1 MLRGRLA
8 AAVTPLRDGGSALDD
23 DAFAPYI
30 DFLAAGGLDGILA
43 LGTTGEGILLST
55 DERRRAAELF
65 LGAAAGRFQV
75 AVHCGAQTTADTVEL
90 ARHAAAIGADAVAV
104 IGPPY
109 FAYDEEALYRHFALT
124 GKAMG
129 GVRQQFSSAP
139 EVRLA
144 QASARF
150 FAELGPTLFEQVG
163 YLFLATADEG
173 LADLTE
179 RRRVQV
185 ELGVPVEEVDPA
197 FVPGLRT
204 DDVLGAV
211 ICREDGVADPSA
223 VTRHLADEAVRRG
236 VELREHTDAREVDG
250 DVLVVACGAAS
261 PELIDVPVRPLVR
274 QLVDTEPVPGLPRA
288 LPMTIEGETG
298 FHFRRAGDGLRLA
311 RGEPHLRWDTE
322 PFVDETLVAE
332 VLEQL
337 AYRYP
342 PAAGVGVARAW
353 AGLYDMTPDAHPII
367 GWVGEGIYA
376 ACGFSGHGFMQAPAV
391 GKAVAGELMTGE
403 SAFDLSPYR
412 LDRFTGDAVFPETLV
427 L

>member
-1 MLRGRLA
+1 MARI
-8 AAVTPLRDGGSALDD
+8 VV
-23 DAFAPYI
+23 
-30 DFLAAGGLDGILA
+30 AG
-43 LGTTGEGILLST
+43 
-55 DERRRAAELF
+55 
-65 LGAAAGRFQV
+65 AG
-75 AVHCGAQTTADTVEL
+75 
-90 ARHAAAIGADAVAV
+90 AIGASIAYHLALAGRGDDVVLCDRSTVAS
-104 IGPPY
+104 G
-109 FAYDEEALYRHFALT
+109 AT

-163 YLFLATADEG
+163 YLFLATTDEG

-236 VELREHTDAREVDG
+236 VELRERTDAREVDG

-274 QLVDTEPVPGLPRA
+274 QLVDTEPVPGLPRD

-342 PAAGVGVARAW
+342 PAAGVGAARAW

-391 GKAVAGELMTGE
+391 GRAVAEELAAGE